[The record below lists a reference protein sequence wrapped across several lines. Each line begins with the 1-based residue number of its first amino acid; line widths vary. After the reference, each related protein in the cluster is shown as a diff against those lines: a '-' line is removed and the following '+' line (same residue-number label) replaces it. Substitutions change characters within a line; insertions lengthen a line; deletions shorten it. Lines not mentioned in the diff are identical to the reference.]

1 MPLNHTKAMR
11 RAWFLLGI
19 VLLLL
24 TACVPQS
31 QGDTGPSVA
40 VINAPADF
48 RVEGLAEKLETE
60 LERNT
65 APNVYSFVSR
75 SRVAFQE
82 THRDMAGSRSPLQ
95 AAFIARAFGAEY
107 AVTIG
112 APIFEREVDEFTF
125 FGTLK
130 REITT
135 EVQLEARV
143 IDPVTADV
151 LATYTSQRYQGTR
164 VETVPE
170 DEELVKKD
178 EDPDL
183 QTEIQRALQEIA
195 PGVATDL
202 ELLCSRQVAAQ

>member
-1 MPLNHTKAMR
+1 MKRIWFFVALVTLVLAACMPPTQTDA
-11 RAWFLLGI
+11 
-19 VLLLL
+19 
-24 TACVPQS
+24 
-31 QGDTGPSVA
+31 GPSVA
-40 VINAPADF
+40 VINAPTDF
-48 RVEGLAEKLETE
+48 RVEGLADKLQTE
-60 LERNT
+60 LRRNS

-75 SRVAFQE
+75 NRVEFQE

-112 APIFEREVDEFTF
+112 APVFEREVDEFTF

-135 EVQLEARV
+135 EVQLEAII
-143 IDPVTADV
+143 IDPVTAESF
-151 LATYTSQRYQGTR
+151 ATYTSGVYRGFR

-170 DEELVKKD
+170 DEELVAES

-183 QTEIQRALQEIA
+183 QAEIERALNEIT
-195 PGVATDL
+195 PGLATDL
-202 ELLCSRQVAAQ
+202 ELLFSRQVATN

>member
-1 MPLNHTKAMR
+1 MPQ
-11 RAWFLLGI
+11 I
-19 VLLLL
+19 
-24 TACVPQS
+24 
-31 QGDTGPSVA
+31 QGNPGPSIA

-48 RVEGLAEKLETE
+48 RVEGLAERLEAG
-60 LERNT
+60 LERNS

-95 AAFIARAFGAEY
+95 AAFIARTFGAKY

-112 APIFEREVDEFTF
+112 APVFEREVDEFTA

-135 EVQLEARV
+135 EVQLEGRI
-143 IDPVTADV
+143 IDPVTAEV
-151 LATYTSQRYQGTR
+151 LATYTSGVYRGVR

-170 DEELVKKD
+170 DEELVEES

-183 QTEIQRALQEIA
+183 QAEIARALNEIT
-195 PGVATDL
+195 PGLATDL
-202 ELLCSRQVAAQ
+202 ELFFSRQVVAQ